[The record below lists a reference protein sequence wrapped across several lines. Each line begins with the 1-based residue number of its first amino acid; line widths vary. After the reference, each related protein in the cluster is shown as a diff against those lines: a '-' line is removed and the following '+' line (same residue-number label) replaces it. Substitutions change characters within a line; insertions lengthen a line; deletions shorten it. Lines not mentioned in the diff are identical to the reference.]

1 MKDLFCLSDEQ
12 LIQDDDDMTSST
24 FRQNGRTRTS
34 CARCQRNLSLQISV
48 KVLYCFVVILIIAV
62 IVLASLVF
70 LKVNSLYDDFSS
82 AKSSYEKK
90 IVSVQVNLQ
99 ELDMK
104 SVGNCSHCHDSTY
117 LVQEIRKLHGE
128 LEEIQKMLLA
138 QEVKLVQ
145 SSESHQILLSAN
157 DMLDNQIERS
167 NFSLRRIN
175 QTLGVFLSQVKGW
188 QTTATDLETSVKDLV
203 QERYDIT
210 AAIQQI
216 NFTLGQTSDWI
227 QVIQRKTD
235 EETLTL
241 QKIVS
246 DWQNYSKV
254 FGGFKST
261 SVKTIDLVRS
271 IQSSISATAQ
281 RITLNTE
288 VMHDLVLQVM
298 GLQLQLDNIT
308 AFVDDHEE
316 NMADLQYHSKYTQNR
331 TVERFESLEGRML
344 SHETEIDTI
353 FTNINATDNHVH
365 SMLKYLDDV
374 RLSCTHG
381 FNSHAEELYSL
392 NKSVSMVQD
401 TSDMLREKF
410 SLMNVRLDFD
420 VQNLSMI
427 MEEMKLVDI
436 RHGEVL
442 QKVTTVQGLP
452 GPPGPRG
459 YKGDVGTKGPI
470 GLKGDKGDT
479 GELGVPGPQGPRGLA
494 GDPGPVGEKGSIGIK
509 GSSGV
514 KGEKGSMG
522 PPGPKG
528 QKGTKGDAGS
538 PGPEGLPG
546 DKGPP
551 GLPGLPGLPGPTG
564 IRFPG
569 PKGSKGEAGLPGPR
583 GLPGPPGQKGQ
594 SVISN

>member
-1 MKDLFCLSDEQ
+1 
-12 LIQDDDDMTSST
+12 
-24 FRQNGRTRTS
+24 
-34 CARCQRNLSLQISV
+34 
-48 KVLYCFVVILIIAV
+48 
-62 IVLASLVF
+62 
-70 LKVNSLYDDFSS
+70 
-82 AKSSYEKK
+82 
-90 IVSVQVNLQ
+90 
-99 ELDMK
+99 MK

-138 QEVKLVQ
+138 QEVQLVQ
-145 SSESHQILLSAN
+145 SSENHQILLSAN

-271 IQSSISATAQ
+271 IQSSIAATAQ

-420 VQNLSMI
+420 VRNLSMI
-427 MEEMKLVDI
+427 MEEMKLVDT

-442 QKVTTVQGLP
+442 QEIPTM
-452 GPPGPRG
+452 RG
-459 YKGDVGTKGPI
+459 KTLYVC
-470 GLKGDKGDT
+470 
-479 GELGVPGPQGPRGLA
+479 Q
-494 GDPGPVGEKGSIGIK
+494 GEKKICCP
-509 GSSGV
+509 V
-514 KGEKGSMG
+514 
-522 PPGPKG
+522 
-528 QKGTKGDAGS
+528 
-538 PGPEGLPG
+538 
-546 DKGPP
+546 
-551 GLPGLPGLPGPTG
+551 
-564 IRFPG
+564 
-569 PKGSKGEAGLPGPR
+569 
-583 GLPGPPGQKGQ
+583 
-594 SVISN
+594 